1 MRGQEVEA
9 LPEADSYYYEADP
22 IYDFFEA
29 CQATWVGSTI
39 QESLWLFP
47 VIESFHLVTFAILGG
62 CVLLVDLRI
71 LGLVMK
77 NQTLRELADS
87 ARPWLTGSLIATIIS
102 GVLLFMSEAVK
113 CYYNDPFW
121 AKMRFLGLAILF
133 TFTVRNR
140 IIGDTELRAGPLFSK
155 IVAVLSILL
164 WSGVAWG
171 GRWIGFWG

>member
-1 MRGQEVEA
+1 MDEE
-9 LPEADSYYYEADP
+9 YEYAPDP

-29 CQATWVGSTI
+29 CQATWVGTTI

-47 VIESFHLVTFAILGG
+47 VIEAFHLVFFAVLGG

-71 LGLVMK
+71 LGLVLK
-77 NQTLRELADS
+77 TRKLQELADS
-87 ARPWLTGSLIATIIS
+87 ARKWLFGSMVLTIFT
-102 GVLLFMSEAVK
+102 GVLLFMSEAIK

-121 AKMRFLGLAILF
+121 AKMRFLAMAIVF
-133 TFTVRNR
+133 TYTVRNR
-140 IIGDTELRAGPLFSK
+140 IIGADELRVGPVLGKVVALIS
-155 IVAVLSILL
+155 IVL